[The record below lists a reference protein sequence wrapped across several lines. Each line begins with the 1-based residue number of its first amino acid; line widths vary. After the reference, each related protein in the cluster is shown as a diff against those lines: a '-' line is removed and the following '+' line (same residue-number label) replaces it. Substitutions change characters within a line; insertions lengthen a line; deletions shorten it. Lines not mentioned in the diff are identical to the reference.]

1 MFNSLFGNKK
11 NNITMTYTVREI
23 DLTGQG
29 EFFKIPQE
37 IWTIGN
43 KSIITPHGS
52 LKIKKYIIV
61 REGPMVGIQFS
72 VSGSLDLSMFNN
84 KGETAIFTFAIMR
97 QPHNVWLWGYAFDKA
112 NRPTVNFCGND
123 ELDGLFHFVNE
134 LESAS

>member
-1 MFNSLFGNKK
+1 
-11 NNITMTYTVREI
+11 MTYTVREI